1 MGTLLPNNTIL
12 ADIYHVSAI
21 TIRRTIGLLN
31 KLGVTKSLNG
41 VGIQVIF
48 AGDSTILYKL
58 KALMLDDNLLTFL
71 EALQMLAITCES
83 VMQHTF
89 PYFSSDSR
97 KVISQALDIQEQK
110 SSLVATISACMQA
123 IVRCSPL
130 AGIREIY
137 GKLTLLLIKG
147 SVLRLNET
155 GKEPV
160 PGWSEISRAL
170 LEGFKAKDGVRFAV
184 AFRRLIEDN
193 FFTTKQTLL
202 EVGIT
207 GVDKVV
213 APTDFAD

>member
-83 VMQHTF
+83 VIDVYKRQM
-89 PYFSSDSR
+89 
-97 KVISQALDIQEQK
+97 
-110 SSLVATISACMQA
+110 
-123 IVRCSPL
+123 
-130 AGIREIY
+130 
-137 GKLTLLLIKG
+137 
-147 SVLRLNET
+147 
-155 GKEPV
+155 
-160 PGWSEISRAL
+160 
-170 LEGFKAKDGVRFAV
+170 
-184 AFRRLIEDN
+184 
-193 FFTTKQTLL
+193 
-202 EVGIT
+202 
-207 GVDKVV
+207 
-213 APTDFAD
+213 